1 MMVAALVAA
10 CCVLIEGFFS
20 GSELAVMAADRLGLK
35 ERAAAGHR
43 GAQAAL
49 RLRDHPQ
56 ALLSTTL
63 LGTNLAVI
71 TATAFVTL
79 AVVKAYGPSWEWL
92 TMLVLSP
99 VILVLGEIIPKSIF
113 QQRSLAMACRVA
125 GPLWTIRRLA
135 HPLIWALELLSSTLL
150 RALNVDPGEHQVL
163 VTREDLVV
171 LVVGSAQHA
180 DSDIEPAEEELIER
194 IFELPETEVREVL
207 IPLVEVVALEESS
220 TVAEAIRAV
229 QQHGYSRYPIYR
241 ERIDDIRGV
250 LHVFDLLREQRPDRP
265 VGELLRETVIVPE
278 AARAD
283 ALLQRLRTAR
293 QSMAVVVDEYGGV
306 EGIVTL
312 EDIIEEL
319 VGEIDD
325 EHDKRSDYVRRVG
338 ERSYLVQARAE
349 VDQLND
355 ELGLGL
361 PEGDYETL
369 GGFLLERL
377 RRFPLQGES
386 HWYKHIRFTATRVTD
401 RSVLEILV
409 ELPATT
415 LPPKSERTKR

>member
-1 MMVAALVAA
+1 MTVAILVAA

-20 GSELAVMAADRLGLK
+20 GAEIAIMAADRLSLK
-35 ERAAAGHR
+35 ERAAAGQR
-43 GAQAAL
+43 GAQLAL
-49 RLRDHPQ
+49 KLREHPQ

-79 AVVKAYGPSWEWL
+79 AVVKLYGPSWEWV

-99 VILVLGEIIPKSIF
+99 VILVLGEIIPKSVY
-113 QQRSLAMACRVA
+113 QQRAVAMACRVSR
-125 GPLWTIRRLA
+125 PLWTIRRLA
-135 HPLIWALELLSSTLL
+135 HPLIWSLEMLSSTLL
-150 RALNVDPGEHQVL
+150 RALRVDPSEHQVL

-171 LVVGSAQHA
+171 LVEGSAQQA
-180 DSDIEPAEEELIER
+180 GSDIEPEEEELIER
-194 IFELPETEVREVL
+194 IFELPETDVREVM

-220 TVAEAIRAV
+220 TIAEAIGAV
-229 QQHGYSRYPIYR
+229 QEHGYSRYPIYR

-250 LHVFDLLREQRPDRP
+250 LHVFDLLHEQRLERP
-265 VGELLRETVIVPE
+265 VGDLVREALIVPE
-278 AARAD
+278 AARVD
-283 ALLQRLRTAR
+283 ALLHRLRTAG
-293 QSMAVVVDEYGGV
+293 QNMAVVVDEYGGV

-325 EHDKRSDYVRRVG
+325 EHDKRSEFVRQVG
-338 ERSYLVQARAE
+338 ERSFLVLARAE
-349 VDQLND
+349 VDQLNE
-355 ELGLGL
+355 ELGLAL

-377 RRFPLQGES
+377 RRFPAKGES
-386 HWYKHIRFTATRVTD
+386 HWYNHIRFTATRVTD
-401 RSVLEILV
+401 RSILEILV

-415 LPPKSERTKR
+415 IPPTSARSQ